1 MRKLIVTASVVAML
15 ALAGG
20 LWAQGDVPQPPPAQ
34 GGQNMQGGQGAQGG
48 HGMRGGRQGMGQ
60 GQGQRPEMG
69 PMQMLDMVLMAAVS
83 PWAVGD
89 AEAQQLL
96 DKVIAARKQVM
107 KDEQDRLAAYEKVVA
122 AARAG
127 NKDTVETARQ
137 SLRDVS
143 EKLRED
149 MKAMGDAGGALGE
162 KLRAIRPEGA
172 GVGAG
177 DDQAQGDQNQGGR
190 NKAGKGEGRRQGG
203 QGGAK
208 KDGM

>member
-1 MRKLIVTASVVAML
+1 MRKLIVMASVVAML

-20 LWAQGDVPQPPPAQ
+20 LWAQGDVPPPPPAQ
-34 GGQNMQGGQGAQGG
+34 GGQGGQGG
-48 HGMRGGRQGMGQ
+48 HSMRGGHQGMGQ
-60 GQGQRPEMG
+60 GQGPGQRPDMG

-89 AEAQQLL
+89 ADAQQLL

-107 KDEQDRLAAYEKVVA
+107 KDEQDRMAAYEKVVA
-122 AARAG
+122 SARAG

-143 EKLRED
+143 DKLRED
-149 MKAMGDAGGALGE
+149 VKAMGDAGRALGE

-172 GVGAG
+172 GPGN
-177 DDQAQGDQNQGGR
+177 DQAQGDENQGGR
-190 NKAGKGEGRRQGG
+190 NKAGKGEGRHQGG